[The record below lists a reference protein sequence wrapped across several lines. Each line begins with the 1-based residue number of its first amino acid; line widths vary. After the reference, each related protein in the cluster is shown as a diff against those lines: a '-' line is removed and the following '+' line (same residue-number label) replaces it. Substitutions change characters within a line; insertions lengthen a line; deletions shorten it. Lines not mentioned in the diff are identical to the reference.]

1 MVVILET
8 RDRQGGQSHW
18 GFPKGHPQG
27 DESGPVAAVR
37 EIREETGVEVGTLC
51 TSVYRDAGWSYL
63 HE

>member
-1 MVVILET
+1 MILILET

-27 DESGPVAAVR
+27 TESGPVAAVR
-37 EIREETGVEVGTLC
+37 EIREETRVLVDMLH
-51 TSVYRDAGWSYL
+51 TSVYHDVGWSYI